1 MKRLTHKI
9 NQVLSG
15 FCGWLMLAMMILL
28 VTDIVAR
35 TMRKPLQG
43 MAELS
48 VFVMMIVIY
57 LGLARCEE
65 HKEHVNLEIVLN
77 ALPPLPRRIMEAFS
91 YLLALGTVGLLFY
104 AVGANAIHSYL
115 SNEAIEGT
123 VEMHIWPIKFIMV
136 IGLLFFLVQTLLNVV
151 EKFKHLKTP
160 VDKTESISSDDFL

>member
-28 VTDIVAR
+28 VIDIVAR

-65 HKEHVNLEIVLN
+65 HKEHVNLELILN
-77 ALPPLPRRIMEAFS
+77 VLPPRSRRIMEAVAYS
-91 YLLALGTVGLLFY
+91 LALGTVGLLFY
-104 AVGANAIHSYL
+104 AVTANAIHSYL
-115 SNEAIEGT
+115 RNEAIEGT
-123 VEMHIWPIKFIMV
+123 VEMRIWPVKFVMA
-136 IGLLFFLVQTLLNVV
+136 IGLLFFLVQTLLNTLD
-151 EKFKHLKTP
+151 KIKHLRTP
-160 VDKTESISSDDFL
+160 VDKTEPADSDDFL

>member
-9 NQVLSG
+9 NQILSG

-28 VTDIVAR
+28 VIDIIAR
-35 TMRKPLQG
+35 TMRKPIQG

-48 VFVMMIVIY
+48 VFVMMVVIY

-77 ALPPLPRRIMEAFS
+77 ALSSTPRRIVEAFS
-91 YLLALGTVGLLFY
+91 YLLALLTVGLLFY
-104 AVGANAIHSYL
+104 AIAANAVHSYL
-115 SNEAIEGT
+115 RNEAIEGT

-136 IGLLFFLVQTLLNVV
+136 IGLFFFFVQTLQNTLDKINN
-151 EKFKHLKTP
+151 LKSPTRE
-160 VDKTESISSDDFL
+160 TRTSIPEDF